1 MINWSDRWGGWE
13 GRGGKGREGEDMSED
28 AVIQPITRKTC
39 VRSLSIKNEHF
50 E

>member
-1 MINWSDRWGGWE
+1 MGREGREGE
-13 GRGGKGREGEDMSED
+13 GRGGKGRKKDMSED